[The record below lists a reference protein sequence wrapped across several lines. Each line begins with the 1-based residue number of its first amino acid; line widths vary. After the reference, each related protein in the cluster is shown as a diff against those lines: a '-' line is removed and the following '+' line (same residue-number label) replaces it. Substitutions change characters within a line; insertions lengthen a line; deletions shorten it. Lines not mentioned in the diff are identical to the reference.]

1 MLPDPRP
8 YFAEIIDP
16 RRETKNKLHKL
27 SDILM
32 IVFCAVLSG
41 IEDWV
46 GMETFAEDKEVW
58 FRGFLEL
65 PNGIPSHDTLSDVLG
80 RLRPGAFAD
89 AFLCWTQTALPSLN
103 GEQICIDGKTLRG
116 SRMDGKAVHLLSAYA
131 AQAQLVLTQT
141 IVDGKTNE
149 ITAIPDLLSCLD
161 LKGAVVTIDAMGCQ
175 KSIAKDIVEAGADY
189 VLALK
194 DNHPTLCDDV
204 KLWLDTETE
213 KGRLEVHETIEKDHG
228 RIEIR
233 RYVLSTDIEWLLKQH
248 DWTGLKA
255 VGRIEST
262 RIIGDQT
269 STDYRYYLVSLTDLK
284 RFSDCARNH
293 WQIENSQHWVLD
305 VQFGEDNNRARIGH
319 SAANLALVRR
329 MALNVLRINKP
340 KKYSLKQSK
349 LRAAINDDYRLE
361 LIFGDQPT

>member
-8 YFAEIIDP
+8 YFAEITDP

-27 SDILM
+27 NDILM
-32 IVFCAVLSG
+32 IVFCSVLSG

-46 GMETFAEDKEVW
+46 SMETFAEDKEGW

-80 RLRPGAFAD
+80 RLQPGAFAD
-89 AFLCWTQTALPSLN
+89 AFLCWTQTVLPSLN

-116 SRMDGKAVHLLSAYA
+116 SRVNGKAVHLLSAYA
-131 AQAQLVLTQT
+131 AQARLVLTQA

-149 ITAIPDLLSCLD
+149 ITVIPDLLSCLD

-175 KSIAKDIVEAGADY
+175 KSIAQDIVEAGADY

-194 DNHPTLCDDV
+194 DNHPSLCDDV

-213 KGRLEVHETIEKDHG
+213 KGCLDVYETIEKDHG

-262 RIIGDQT
+262 RIIGHQT
-269 STDYRYYLVSLTDLK
+269 STDYRYYLVSLPDLK
-284 RFSDCARNH
+284 RFAECARNH

-305 VQFGEDNNRARIGH
+305 VQFGEDNNRARIDH
-319 SAANLALVRR
+319 SAVNLALVRR

-349 LRAAINDDYRLE
+349 LRAAINDDYRFE
-361 LIFGDQPT
+361 LIFGHQST

>member
-8 YFAEIIDP
+8 FFAEIADP

-46 GMETFAEDKEVW
+46 GMETFTEEKEIW
-58 FRGFLEL
+58 FRTFLEL

-80 RLRPGAFAD
+80 RLQPGVFAE
-89 AFLCWTQTALPSLN
+89 AFLHWTKTALPSLE

-116 SRMDGKAVHLLSAYA
+116 SRIDGKAVHLLSAYA
-131 AQAQLVLTQT
+131 AQARLVLTQT
-141 IVDGKTNE
+141 VVDGKTNE
-149 ITAIPDLLSCLD
+149 ITAIPDILRCLE
-161 LKGAVVTIDAMGCQ
+161 LKGAIVTIDAMGCQ
-175 KSIAKDIVEAGADY
+175 KNIVKEIVEAGADY

-194 DNHPTLCDDV
+194 NNHPTLCEDV
-204 KLWLDTETE
+204 KLWLDTEAE
-213 KGRLEVHETIEKDHG
+213 KGCLDVHETIDKDHG

-233 RYVLSTDIEWLLKQH
+233 RYTLSDDVEWLLKQH

-255 VGRIEST
+255 VGRVEST
-262 RIIGDQT
+262 RIIGDHT
-269 STDYRYYLVSLTDLK
+269 STEYRYYLVSLTDLK
-284 RFSDCARNH
+284 RFSECTRNH

-305 VQFGEDNNRARIGH
+305 VQFGEDKNRARIDH

-349 LRAAINDDYRLE
+349 LRAAINDGYRLE
-361 LIFGDQPT
+361 LIFGKQST

>member
-1 MLPDPRP
+1 
-8 YFAEIIDP
+8 
-16 RRETKNKLHKL
+16 
-27 SDILM
+27 
-32 IVFCAVLSG
+32 
-41 IEDWV
+41 
-46 GMETFAEDKEVW
+46 
-58 FRGFLEL
+58 
-65 PNGIPSHDTLSDVLG
+65 
-80 RLRPGAFAD
+80 
-89 AFLCWTQTALPSLN
+89 
-103 GEQICIDGKTLRG
+103 
-116 SRMDGKAVHLLSAYA
+116 
-131 AQAQLVLTQT
+131 
-141 IVDGKTNE
+141 
-149 ITAIPDLLSCLD
+149 LD

-213 KGRLEVHETIEKDHG
+213 KGHLEVHETIEKDHG

-262 RIIGDQT
+262 RIIDDQT
-269 STDYRYYLVSLTDLK
+269 STDYRYYLVSLSDLK
-284 RFSDCARNH
+284 RFANCARNH

-305 VQFGEDNNRARIGH
+305 VQFGEDNNRSRINH

-361 LIFGDQPT
+361 LIFGNQLT